1 MGDRWEARIS
11 AMENIQEEFRHEIR
25 EMGEQLVKLTNLFEN
40 HIKTEAMHPR
50 GPSLLPN
57 Q

>member
-1 MGDRWEARIS
+1 MGDQWEARIR
-11 AMENIQEEFRHEIR
+11 AMENIQEEFEHDIR
-25 EMGEQLVKLTNLFEN
+25 EMREQLVRLANLFED
-40 HIKTEAMHPR
+40 HIQTEAMHPR